1 MSFERDF
8 DTWLTTTP
16 DDSLNPV
23 SDCDTCG
30 AVLYEGY
37 EVIEFNGDYY
47 CDTDCLLNSIDY
59 LEITLCK

>member
-1 MSFERDF
+1 MSFENAF
-8 DTWLTTTP
+8 DKWLTTTP
-16 DDSLNPV
+16 EDSLTTLAE
-23 SDCDTCG
+23 CECCG
-30 AVLYEGY
+30 AELYEGY